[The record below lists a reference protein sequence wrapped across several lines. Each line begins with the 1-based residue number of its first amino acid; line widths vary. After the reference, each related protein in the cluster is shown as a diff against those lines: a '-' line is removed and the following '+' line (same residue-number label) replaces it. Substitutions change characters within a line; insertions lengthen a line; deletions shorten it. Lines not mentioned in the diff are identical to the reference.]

1 METSNTNSWEN
12 HESKVCTNTL
22 HKLDEISNPG
32 QLKEHILFLIQR
44 NDLNTEEIIQR
55 LKKIDIL
62 LETLNVQLKTFM
74 VMSHEDCNIDL
85 EVLIKSCW
93 ETIKI
98 HEDTKGS
105 ILEELM
111 CIKQDNEKLREK
123 IVILEEEIQHLES
136 LNKRDAYTWL
146 YNKKTFLNALDRIID
161 NPINSTVIVFLDIDN
176 FKAINGNFGH
186 TTWDI
191 VIEHFAYF
199 LDKNLDKSKTA
210 VFRYGWE
217 EFTVI
222 SRNSPEIV
230 ISQLESTMNDLKN
243 NFIPENLTNWISL
256 ELTFSAW
263 VTKYNPKIHKQAKDI
278 IDDADNKCKV
288 SKNNG
293 KDQITA

>member
-1 METSNTNSWEN
+1 METSNSNSWKN
-12 HESKVCTNTL
+12 HEPKGCTKAL
-22 HKLDEISNPG
+22 HKLDEISNPE
-32 QLKEHILFLIQR
+32 QLKDHILFLIQR

-55 LKKIDIL
+55 LKKIDLL

-74 VMSHEDCNIDL
+74 VMSHEKNNVDL
-85 EVLIKSCW
+85 DVLIKSCW

-98 HEDTKGS
+98 HEETKDS
-105 ILEELM
+105 ILKELM
-111 CIKQDNEKLREK
+111 SIKEDNEQLREK
-123 IVILEEEIQHLES
+123 IIILEEEIKYLES

-161 NPINSTVIVFLDIDN
+161 NQINNTVIVFLDIDN
-176 FKAINGNFGH
+176 FKSINDKFSH

-199 LDKNLDKSKTA
+199 LDKNFDKSKTA

-217 EFTVI
+217 EFTII

-256 ELTFSAW
+256 KLTFSAW
-263 VTKYNPKIHKQAKDI
+263 LTQYNPEIHKQAKDI
-278 IDDADNKCKV
+278 IDDADKKMYF

-293 KDQITA
+293 KDQITV